1 MRSTRRAAWRLLPLA
16 RCSARRRSGLRRRD
30 RIAVF
35 DPELLDTSGEGDRPD
50 QQRRLAMI
58 GQELRQAL
66 AASGRY
72 VVVDVAPQRARLAE
86 GPALR
91 GCGPCAAE
99 AAEALGAELALV
111 TVVQKVS
118 NLILSITL
126 SVLEAVAV
134 RGPPRGLQRRDPRQ
148 HRRKLAAR
156 LRWLLRNRLLAGPDR
171 RTCRGD
177 GRHAVI
183 SAPPGRR

>member
-1 MRSTRRAAWRLLPLA
+1 MRSTRRAAWLAMLLVLSTAPALA
-16 RCSARRRSGLRRRD
+16 AD

-35 DPELLDTSGEGDRPD
+35 DPELLDTSGEGVRPD
-50 QQRRLAMI
+50 QQQRLAMI

-72 VVVDVAPQRARLAE
+72 VVVDIAPQRARLAE

-99 AAEALGAELALV
+99 AAEALGAELAV
-111 TVVQKVS
+111 VIVVQKVS

-126 SVLEAVAV
+126 SVLEATPSGAHRATYSAEI
-134 RGPPRGLQRRDPRQ
+134 RGNTDESWQRG
-148 HRRKLAAR
+148 
-156 LRWLLRNRLLAGPDR
+156 LRWLLRNRLLAAP
-171 RTCRGD
+171 
-177 GRHAVI
+177 A
-183 SAPPGRR
+183 APPEGTR

>member
-16 RCSARRRSGLRRRD
+16 LLLGLAAAPALAED

-35 DPELLDTSGEGDRPD
+35 DPELLDTSGEGVRPD

-72 VVVDVAPQRARLAE
+72 VVVDIAPQRARLAE

-126 SVLEAVAV
+126 SVLEAAPSEAHRAV
-134 RGPPRGLQRRDPRQ
+134 YSAEIRGNTDESWQRG
-148 HRRKLAAR
+148 
-156 LRWLLRNRLLAGPDR
+156 LRWLLRNRLLA
-171 RTCRGD
+171 
-177 GRHAVI
+177 
-183 SAPPGRR
+183 PPEGSR

>member
-1 MRSTRRAAWRLLPLA
+1 MRSTRRAACRLLTLVLLLA
-16 RCSARRRSGLRRRD
+16 AAPANAAD

-35 DPELLDTSGEGDRPD
+35 DAELLDTSGEGIRPD
-50 QQRRLAMI
+50 QQRRLALI
-58 GQELRQAL
+58 GDELRQAL

-99 AAEALGAELALV
+99 AARDLGADLAVV
-111 TVVQKVS
+111 TVVHKVS

-126 SVLEAVAV
+126 SVLEAA
-134 RGPPRGLQRRDPRQ
+134 
-148 HRRKLAAR
+148 
-156 LRWLLRNRLLAGPDR
+156 
-171 RTCRGD
+171 
-177 GRHAVI
+177 
-183 SAPPGRR
+183 

>member
-16 RCSARRRSGLRRRD
+16 LLLGLAAAPALAED

-35 DPELLDTSGEGDRPD
+35 DPELLDTSGEGVRPD

-91 GCGPCAAE
+91 RDVDHHIAAGRREGLAQLLADHGE

-126 SVLEAVAV
+126 SVLEAAPSEARRAV
-134 RGPPRGLQRRDPRQ
+134 YSAEIRGNTDESWQRG
-148 HRRKLAAR
+148 
-156 LRWLLRNRLLAGPDR
+156 LRWLLRNRLLA
-171 RTCRGD
+171 
-177 GRHAVI
+177 
-183 SAPPGRR
+183 APEGTR

>member
-16 RCSARRRSGLRRRD
+16 LLLGLAAAPALAAD

-35 DPELLDTSGEGDRPD
+35 DPELFDTSGEGVRPD
-50 QQRRLAMI
+50 QQQRLAMI

-72 VVVDVAPQRARLAE
+72 VVVEIAPQRARLAE

-99 AAEALGAELALV
+99 AAEALGADLALV

-126 SVLEAVAV
+126 SVLEAAPSGARRAV
-134 RGPPRGLQRRDPRQ
+134 YSAEIRGNTDESWRHG
-148 HRRKLAAR
+148 
-156 LRWLLRNRLLAGPDR
+156 LRWLLRNRLLAAPE
-171 RTCRGD
+171 
-177 GRHAVI
+177 
-183 SAPPGRR
+183 APPEGTR

>member
-1 MRSTRRAAWRLLPLA
+1 MRSTRRAAWLPLLL
-16 RCSARRRSGLRRRD
+16 GLAAAPALAAD

-35 DPELLDTSGEGDRPD
+35 DPELLDTSGEGVRPD

-58 GQELRQAL
+58 GEELRQAL

-72 VVVDVAPQRARLAE
+72 AVVDVAPQRAHLAE

-91 GCGPCAAE
+91 GCGSCAAD
-99 AAEALGAELALV
+99 AAQALGADLGLV

-126 SVLEAVAV
+126 SVLEAAPSGARRAV
-134 RGPPRGLQRRDPRQ
+134 YSAEIRGNTDESWQRG
-148 HRRKLAAR
+148 
-156 LRWLLRNRLLAGPDR
+156 LRWLLRHRLLA
-171 RTCRGD
+171 
-177 GRHAVI
+177 
-183 SAPPGRR
+183 PPGDPR